1 MQDNS
6 ETNPALI
13 KAMYSSRGKN
23 TSLAVKRSETLGASS
38 SATDNQSA
46 GGITGSGVPGGAQ
59 GGTVLDIKEI
69 GRRPVDDSVIE

>member
-1 MQDNS
+1 MQDS
-6 ETNPALI
+6 PWTNPALVR
-13 KAMYSSRGKN
+13 ALYTSRGKN
-23 TSLAVKRSETLGASS
+23 KSLAVKRSETLGASS

-69 GRRPVDDSVIE
+69 GRRPVDDSIIE